1 MKLSLRLPLL
11 DGALQR
17 LRALVGRGAP
27 ASDAPVQSPA
37 GAQEAEA
44 REARLASA
52 PPRRTPPRPE
62 VLIVAAAGVVAFVIT
77 LIILSVSFN
86 SRARGVD
93 GQALKARGAQGAQGS
108 AAASQAESDLSVD
121 EFLLPVVRQDGG
133 APDYY
138 PFRPRL
144 EKWSR
149 ESVEKFWVSPRT
161 IAADALGR
169 INDRNMEDMFEK
181 VK

>member
-1 MKLSLRLPLL
+1 MTELSRDCAPWL
-11 DGALQR
+11 DAARPCAPDVSPGR
-17 LRALVGRGAP
+17 TRRA
-27 ASDAPVQSPA
+27 
-37 GAQEAEA
+37 
-44 REARLASA
+44 
-52 PPRRTPPRPE
+52 PPRPE
-62 VLIVAAAGVVAFVIT
+62 VLIVVAAGVVAFVIT
-77 LIILSVSFN
+77 LIVLSVSFN

-93 GQALKARGAQGAQGS
+93 GRALKARGAQGAQGS
-108 AAASQAESDLSVD
+108 AAAAESDLSVD
-121 EFLLPVVRQDGG
+121 EFLLPVVRQDAGI
-133 APDYY
+133 PDYY

-169 INDRNMEDMFEK
+169 INDRNMEGMFEK

>member
-27 ASDAPVQSPA
+27 VHDAPGA
-37 GAQEAEA
+37 GQ
-44 REARLASA
+44 
-52 PPRRTPPRPE
+52 RRRGGRGTRRRGPE
-62 VLIVAAAGVVAFVIT
+62 VLIVVAAGVVAFVIT

-93 GQALKARGAQGAQGS
+93 GQALKARGAGAQGS

-121 EFLLPVVRQDGG
+121 EFLLPVVRQDGA

-169 INDRNMEDMFEK
+169 INDRNMEGMFEK